1 MSDTAANATTP
12 APTFTITLA
21 EGTIGDG
28 MAALAL
34 PQYAFEAVLDRTLW
48 DYNEANELG
57 YRKVWVTARWGNGEA
72 LEMRI
77 DINNSCPTRLQA
89 IMREKIEGA
98 QMMVEKGHAQY
109 EPFLAVYQSLL
120 MAITES

>member
-1 MSDTAANATTP
+1 MSNATTP
-12 APTFTITLA
+12 TPTFTITLA
-21 EGTIGDG
+21 DGTIGAS
-28 MAALAL
+28 MSALAL

-77 DINNSCPTRLQA
+77 DINNSCPTRITA

-98 QMMVEKGHAQY
+98 RMMVQKGHNQY
-109 EPFLAVYQSLL
+109 EPFVAIYQSLL
-120 MAITES
+120 TAITKA